1 MKVKP
6 KLKWKLKDVG
16 DARTMGNLPWKA
28 LPYTKRETV
37 LQVAELE
44 ERGYAALSSP
54 DNSIMSPR
62 CLVCNYRS

>member
-37 LQVAELE
+37 TSGRAGGEGLC
-44 ERGYAALSSP
+44 SSFE
-54 DNSIMSPR
+54 PR
-62 CLVCNYRS
+62 

>member
-1 MKVKP
+1 MYQTVKVKP

-37 LQVAELE
+37 TSGRAGGEGLC
-44 ERGYAALSSP
+44 SSFE
-54 DNSIMSPR
+54 PR
-62 CLVCNYRS
+62 